1 MAPITPA
8 QLSLSFLA
16 SRQAF
21 RMPIDSSSKVTASS
35 QRHST
40 PTYSR
45 LVYDAAMGSTPL
57 WAVWFDIGSSCE
69 KAAADGVGV
78 ARGAADKWACCS
90 LAARCMHACEANR
103 HAQKKKRSSS

>member
-57 WAVWFDIGSSCE
+57 WVWFDIGSSCE

-90 LAARCMHACEANR
+90 LAALHACNCEARNEECV
-103 HAQKKKRSSS
+103 RS